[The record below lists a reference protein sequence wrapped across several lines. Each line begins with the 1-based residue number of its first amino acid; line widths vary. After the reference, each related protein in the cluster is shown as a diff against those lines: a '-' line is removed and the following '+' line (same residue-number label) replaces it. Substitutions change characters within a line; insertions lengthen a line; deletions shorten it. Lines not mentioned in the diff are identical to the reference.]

1 MSASLSLGSLLR
13 RPEAGAFL
21 GMVFVTVFF
30 TIFGGVL
37 FLSPQGVASWLNVA
51 ANLGIIAVPVGFLMI
66 AGELDISI
74 GAMVPA
80 ASMTIGIVS
89 GYYGLPITLGIAIT
103 LGFGVLVG
111 LINGIIVVR
120 TNVPSLIVTMGT
132 LFAIA
137 GLMLFLSIVLT
148 KTTSVSM
155 PAIEPWAKAVF
166 GSFLFGTYQVMV
178 IWWLA
183 LTAVFFFFLHLSPWG
198 NWVYALGG
206 DKISARNAGIPTDRL
221 TIGLFVLSAVAASFV
236 GMCQTILFNSAQVSA
251 GQSYIFN
258 TIISVVVGGVLLTGG
273 FGSVIGIF
281 FGTITFAIVNQ
292 GIYFTNFDR
301 NLSSLIIGV
310 MLLVAVLMNN
320 TFRKMALSATTKKKG
335 AKA

>member
-1 MSASLSLGSLLR
+1 
-13 RPEAGAFL
+13 
-21 GMVFVTVFF
+21 
-30 TIFGGVL
+30 
-37 FLSPQGVASWLNVA
+37 
-51 ANLGIIAVPVGFLMI
+51 MI
-66 AGELDISI
+66 
-74 GAMVPA
+74 V
-80 ASMTIGIVS
+80 GIVV
-89 GYYGLPITLGIAIT
+89 T
-103 LGFGVLVG
+103 LGFGLLVG

-137 GLMLFLSIVLT
+137 GLVLFLSIILT
-148 KTTSVSM
+148 NSTSVSM
-155 PAIEPWAKAVF
+155 PNIEPWAKALF
-166 GSFLFGTYQVMV
+166 GSFIGGTYQVLV
-178 IWWLA
+178 VWWL
-183 LTAVFFFFLHLSPWG
+183 LFTAAFFYFLHISPWG

-206 DKISARNAGIPTDRL
+206 DKSSARNAGIPTDRL
-221 TIGLFVLSAVAASFV
+221 TIGLFVLSSVSAAFV
-236 GMCQTILFNSAQVSA
+236 GMCQTLLFNSAQVSA

-273 FGSVIGIF
+273 FGSVVGIF

-292 GIYFTNFDR
+292 GIYFTDFDR

-335 AKA
+335 ATA

>member
-1 MSASLSLGSLLR
+1 MGSLSLENLMR

-21 GMVFVTVFF
+21 GMVFVAIFF

-80 ASMTIGIVS
+80 ASMTVAIVS
-89 GYYGLPITLGIAIT
+89 GYYGLPMIVGIAVT

-137 GLMLFLSIVLT
+137 GLVLFLSIVLT
-148 KTTSVSM
+148 NSTSVSM
-155 PAIEPWAKAVF
+155 PNVEPWAKALF
-166 GSFLFGTYQVMV
+166 GSFLFGTYQVV
-178 IWWLA
+178 VVWWLVLMVA
-183 LTAVFFFFLHLSPWG
+183 FYYFLHVSPWG
-198 NWVYALGG
+198 NWVFALGG
-206 DKISARNAGIPTDRL
+206 DKTSARNAGIPTDRL
-221 TIGLFVLSAVAASFV
+221 TVGLFVLSSVSAAFV
-236 GMCQTILFNSAQVSA
+236 GMCQTLLFNSAQVSA

-292 GIYFTNFDR
+292 GIYFTDFDR

-320 TFRKMALSATTKKKG
+320 TFRKMALSATGKKKR
-335 AKA
+335 AAA